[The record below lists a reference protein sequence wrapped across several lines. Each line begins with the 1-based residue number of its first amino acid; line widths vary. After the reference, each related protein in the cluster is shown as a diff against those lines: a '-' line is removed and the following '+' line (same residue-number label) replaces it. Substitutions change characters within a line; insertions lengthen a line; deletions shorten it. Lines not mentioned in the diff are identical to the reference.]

1 MHLTVRDTSEERVNK
16 CNVKDLLTFA
26 RCPRCKH
33 KTVQSLNIQSV
44 DACPE
49 CVCMREKERE
59 EKEF

>member
-44 DACPE
+44 DGIQIACYL
-49 CVCMREKERE
+49 MKEE
-59 EKEF
+59 VPTF